1 MKEEK
6 SMTVVKDFN
15 EMQTNSG
22 VVKQI
27 YTTIEDPKVRFNLD
41 SNIDYKLNDFE
52 GETIRVRDVMMKF
65 FEKDKGDLLD
75 KETKEPVVDENGE
88 ILRNIERKIVT
99 IIIDEAGKSYV
110 TASKSFALRMRNA
123 IEQFGIEEIK
133 NGLEIKIV
141 KVKVKNSPNK
151 ALSFEVI

>member
-6 SMTVVKDFN
+6 SLSVVKDFN

-41 SNIDYKLNDFE
+41 ANIDYKLNDFE

-151 ALSFEVI
+151 ALSFEVV